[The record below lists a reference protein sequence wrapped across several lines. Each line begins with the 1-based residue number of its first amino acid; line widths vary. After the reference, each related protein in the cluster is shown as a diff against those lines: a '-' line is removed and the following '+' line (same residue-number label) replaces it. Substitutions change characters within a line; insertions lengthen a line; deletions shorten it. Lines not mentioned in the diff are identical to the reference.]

1 MVPENENTTV
11 PEVTGTVA
19 PTVPEPEVV
28 PVEAVVVNCVRLNVR
43 EAPSITAPVICTIP
57 VGSDVLV
64 CLEESTDE
72 FYWVET
78 AAGVEGF
85 CMTDYIDVKL

>member
-1 MVPENENTTV
+1 MVPENENTII
-11 PEVTGTVA
+11 PEGTGTVT

-28 PVEAVVVNCVRLNVR
+28 PVEGIVVNCTRLNVR
-43 EAPSITAPVICTIP
+43 KAPSVKAPVLCTIP
-57 VGSDVLV
+57 VDSNVLV

-85 CMTDYIDVKL
+85 CMKDYIDVDL